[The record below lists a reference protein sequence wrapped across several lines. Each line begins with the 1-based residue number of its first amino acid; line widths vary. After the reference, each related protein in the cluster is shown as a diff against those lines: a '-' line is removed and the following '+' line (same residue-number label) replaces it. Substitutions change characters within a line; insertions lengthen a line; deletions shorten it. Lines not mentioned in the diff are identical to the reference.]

1 MKSISGI
8 GECMIELSSEGL
20 DLWRHRFPG
29 DVFNSMWYARGHP
42 PKDVKIGFHT
52 AVGTDPISDQLLSFA
67 RSGSIDCD
75 DTPRISD
82 RRLGLYTIHLDGAER
97 SITYGAIPLP
107 HG

>member
-52 AVGTDPISDQLLSFA
+52 AVGHRSNFRSAAFLRPIRQH
-67 RSGSIDCD
+67 
-75 DTPRISD
+75 
-82 RRLGLYTIHLDGAER
+82 RL
-97 SITYGAIPLP
+97 
-107 HG
+107 